1 MFYSTKLTFRMHR
14 DKNMNFEEYQKI
26 VKKTSIYPNQGD
38 NVAYVTL
45 GLAGEAGEVAD
56 KVKKLIRDFNGVL
69 TEDKRKEMIKELGD
83 VLWYLTACASELG
96 VDLEEVASQ
105 NAKKVEDRQVRGVIS
120 GEGDNR

>member
-1 MFYSTKLTFRMHR
+1 
-14 DKNMNFEEYQKI
+14 MNFEEYQKI
-26 VKKTSIYPNQGD
+26 VKKTSIYPNQGN
-38 NVAYVTL
+38 NVAYATL
-45 GLAGEAGEVAD
+45 GLVGEAGEVAD

-96 VDLEEVASQ
+96 VNLEEVATQ
-105 NAKKVEDRQVRGVIS
+105 NAKKVEDRKSRGVLS

>member
-1 MFYSTKLTFRMHR
+1 
-14 DKNMNFEEYQKI
+14 MNFEEYQKI
-26 VKKTSIYPNQGD
+26 VKKTSIYPNQGN
-38 NVAYVTL
+38 NVAYATL

-96 VDLEEVASQ
+96 VDLEEVAAQ
-105 NAKKVEDRQVRGVIS
+105 NAKKVEDRRVRGVIS

>member
-1 MFYSTKLTFRMHR
+1 M
-14 DKNMNFEEYQKI
+14 
-26 VKKTSIYPNQGD
+26 
-38 NVAYVTL
+38 
-45 GLAGEAGEVAD
+45 
-56 KVKKLIRDFNGVL
+56 KKLIRDFNGVL

>member
-1 MFYSTKLTFRMHR
+1 
-14 DKNMNFEEYQKI
+14 MNFEDFQKI
-26 VKKTSIYPNQGD
+26 VKKTSIYPNQGS

-56 KVKKLIRDFNGVL
+56 KVKKLIRDDNGIL
-69 TEDKRKEMIKELGD
+69 SPDKKKEMIKELGD

-96 VDLEEVASQ
+96 VDLEEVATQ
-105 NAKKVEDRQVRGVIS
+105 NAKKVEDRKSRGVLS

>member
-1 MFYSTKLTFRMHR
+1 
-14 DKNMNFEEYQKI
+14 MNFDEYQKV
-26 VKKTSIYPNQGD
+26 VKKTSIYPSQGN
-38 NVAYVTL
+38 NVAYATL

-56 KVKKLIRDFNGVL
+56 KVKKLIRDNNGIL

-96 VDLEEVASQ
+96 VDLEEVASL
-105 NAKKVEDRQVRGVIS
+105 NAKKVEDRKARGVLS

>member
-1 MFYSTKLTFRMHR
+1 
-14 DKNMNFEEYQKI
+14 MNFDEYQAI
-26 VKKTSIYPNQGD
+26 VKKTSIYPDQGN
-38 NVAYVTL
+38 NVAYATL

-56 KVKKLIRDFNGVL
+56 KVKKLIRDSHGVL

-96 VDLEEVASQ
+96 VDLEEVATQ
-105 NAKKVEDRQVRGVIS
+105 NAKKVEDRKTRGVLS

>member
-1 MFYSTKLTFRMHR
+1 
-14 DKNMNFEEYQKI
+14 MNFEDFQKI
-26 VKKTSIYPNQGD
+26 VKKTSIYPRQGN

-56 KVKKLIRDFNGVL
+56 KVKKLIRDDEGIL
-69 TEDKRKEMIKELGD
+69 TPDKKKEMIKELGD

-96 VDLEEVASQ
+96 VDLEEVATQ
-105 NAKKVEDRQVRGVIS
+105 NAKKVEDRKSRGVLS

>member
-1 MFYSTKLTFRMHR
+1 
-14 DKNMNFEEYQKI
+14 MNFDEFQKI
-26 VKKTSIYPNQGD
+26 VKKTSIYPNQGN
-38 NVAYVTL
+38 NVAYATL

-56 KVKKLIRDFNGVL
+56 KVKKLIRDNNGIL

-96 VDLEEVASQ
+96 VDLEEVASL
-105 NAKKVEDRQVRGVIS
+105 NAKKVEDRKARGVLS

>member
-1 MFYSTKLTFRMHR
+1 
-14 DKNMNFEEYQKI
+14 MNFEEFQNI
-26 VKKTSIYPNQGD
+26 VKKTAIYPNQGN

-56 KVKKLIRDFNGVL
+56 KVKKLIRDSGGIL
-69 TEDKRKEMIKELGD
+69 TPDKRKEMIKELGD

-96 VDLEEVASQ
+96 VGLEEVATQ
-105 NAKKVEDRQVRGVIS
+105 NAKKVEDRKNRGVIS

>member
-1 MFYSTKLTFRMHR
+1 
-14 DKNMNFEEYQKI
+14 MNFEEYQKI
-26 VKKTSIYPNQGD
+26 VKKTSIYPNQGN

-96 VDLEEVASQ
+96 VDLEEVAAQ
-105 NAKKVEDRQVRGVIS
+105 NAKKVEDRRVRGVIS